1 MGIDYNKTKK
11 QLRFCSELMERL
23 KNDIDN
29 STLIASYG
37 LEKATRFRAD
47 IRRLRRELQDL
58 SNMLDP
64 YYELREAR
72 K

>member
-1 MGIDYNKTKK
+1 MGFKYDKMKK
-11 QLRFCSELMERL
+11 QLLFCSELMERL
-23 KNDIDN
+23 KRDIDN

-37 LEKATRFRAD
+37 LEGATRFRSD

-64 YYELREAR
+64 YYELREAG